1 MAVAHQQV
9 FKHMTWPVDI
19 EKPSLGELSHVVAC
33 GPGKWNLQ
41 SFTSLR
47 TWIGDNY
54 TNFKMPL
61 VSIKSV
67 SIKQH
72 LGTVEQI
79 EKKYY
84 NAKKANRITIS
95 IHGDRERFSL

>member
-9 FKHMTWPVDI
+9 FKHMTWPADT
-19 EKPSLGELSHVVAC
+19 EKPSLGELIHVVAC

-41 SFTSLR
+41 SFTSLH
-47 TWIGDNY
+47 TWIGDND

-79 EKKYY
+79 EKK
-84 NAKKANRITIS
+84 NTVTQKSK
-95 IHGDRERFSL
+95 

>member
-1 MAVAHQQV
+1 
-9 FKHMTWPVDI
+9 
-19 EKPSLGELSHVVAC
+19 
-33 GPGKWNLQ
+33 
-41 SFTSLR
+41 
-47 TWIGDNY
+47 
-54 TNFKMPL
+54 MPL

-79 EKKYY
+79 EKKKYC